1 MNMPKSILFV
11 LLCLFG
17 LSHAAGWEGL
27 AAIAVVT
34 SAAMLAILYM
44 IGMGFGI
51 NELMLTS
58 KEEAYQL
65 IVVIALIGGLIIMQT
80 GGDAVLG
87 VIGEGEGIQQTSLG
101 MTSNMISSLGSV
113 FSNLASAESSVAVE
127 GSKSLA
133 CSILA
138 VGHSISG
145 CGGYSMVSPALSSVE
160 TTVGVAIAELS
171 SIYKLMDIGIAN
183 SFALLLPIGILFR
196 TFKLTR
202 GAGGMIIAVA
212 IALYFVL
219 PISMISLYKIADQYK
234 NSDDGKAYTGALP
247 MIGVQECKAGQ
258 TADLSSSE
266 EAMSN
271 NLAGVLIPNIEA
283 SNSAKAIS
291 VLNQATVA
299 MPFYLFPALIYGII
313 TPAIALL
320 ITVASIRAV
329 SSMAGAE
336 VDVSAL
342 ARVI

>member
-1 MNMPKSILFV
+1 MDIPKSILFI

-34 SAAMLAILYM
+34 SAGMLAILYM

-65 IVVIALIGGLIIMQT
+65 VVVIGLIGGLIIMQT
-80 GGDAVLG
+80 GGDAVLS
-87 VIGEGEGIQQTSLG
+87 VIGEGEGIQQTALTLTG
-101 MTSNMISSLGSV
+101 NMISSLATV
-113 FSNLASAESSVAVE
+113 FSNLSDAESRIAVE

-138 VGHSISG
+138 VGHTISG

-160 TTVGVAIAELS
+160 TTVGIAIAESS
-171 SIYKLMDIGIAN
+171 SIYRLMDIGIAN
-183 SFALLLPIGILFR
+183 SFAILLPIGILFR

-219 PISMISLYKIADQYK
+219 PLSMISMIKLADQYK
-234 NSDDGKAYTGALP
+234 NSDDGKAYAGALP
-247 MIGVQECKAGQ
+247 VIGVQECKAGQ
-258 TADLSSSE
+258 TSDLSSAE

-271 NLAGVLIPNIEA
+271 NLAGALIPNIEA

-291 VLNQATVA
+291 VLNQAAVA
-299 MPFYLFPALIYGII
+299 TPFYLFPALIYGII
-313 TPAIALL
+313 APAIALL
-320 ITVASIRAV
+320 ITVASIRAI
-329 SSMAGAE
+329 SSLAGAE